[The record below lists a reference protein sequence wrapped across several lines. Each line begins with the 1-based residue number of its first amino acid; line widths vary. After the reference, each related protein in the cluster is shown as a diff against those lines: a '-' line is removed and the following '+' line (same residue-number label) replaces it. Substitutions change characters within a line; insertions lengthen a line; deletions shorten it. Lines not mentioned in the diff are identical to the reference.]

1 MKKLKRMTFMTAI
14 GVGLA
19 AGPAL
24 SDEDPFIWLEEV
36 EGERALDWVREQNAR
51 SLKILEGDARFE
63 AIRAE
68 AEDIYTA
75 TDRIP
80 YGGILGDEVHNFWQ
94 DDDNVRGLWRKTSL
108 KSYATDAP
116 EWETLLDLDK
126 LAEAEGENWVYKGR
140 DCLGPDHTRCLIRL
154 SRGGGDAV
162 VVREFDTVSK
172 SFVDGGF
179 ELAEGKQWTAW
190 IDADTVLVAT
200 GNGGGTMNTSGYPRM
215 VRVWKRGTGVADA
228 KLVFEGAEDDAFAFP
243 TTSIR
248 EEGTTALIIKAPDF
262 FSQTLFLLD
271 ETGETVMLELP
282 EDVNFQDVLG
292 GHLLALLRSDW
303 QVGDA
308 TFAKGSLISVAL
320 DDLADGGGIRT
331 AQAVVT
337 PSEGRSI
344 DGVSVT
350 RDRVLVAMLDDV
362 KGVLAT
368 AKPGTDGW
376 TTREVAMPENGTL
389 EVVSTDAYSDAA
401 LVNYESFLVP
411 DTLYLVGDGG
421 APKPI
426 KSLPARFDAAPYTTE
441 QRFATSADGTKV
453 PYFVVRSK
461 DLAMDGTAPTMVY
474 GYGGFEISIS
484 PSYASPLTKAWLE
497 AGGVYVAANIR
508 GGGEFGP
515 EWHQSALKYNRQRAF
530 DDFIAVAE
538 DLIANKITSPR
549 HLGIRGGSNGGLLVG
564 ATFTQRPDLFN
575 AVICAVP
582 LLDMLRYHMLLAGAS
597 WIGEYG
603 DPEDAKMADY
613 IRTYSPYQ
621 NVKADA
627 EYPEVFFFTST
638 KDDRVHP
645 GHARKMVA
653 RMSAQGH
660 PVLYYENTEGGHSAA
675 ANLKQ
680 RAYTDALQAVY
691 LMRKLM
697 DENES

>member
-14 GVGLA
+14 GLGLA
-19 AGPAL
+19 TGPAL
-24 SDEDPFIWLEEV
+24 GDEDPFIWLEEV
-36 EGERALDWVREQNAR
+36 EGERALGWVKQQNAR
-51 SLKILEGDARFE
+51 SLEILEGDPRFE
-63 AIRAE
+63 AIRSE

-80 YGGILGDEVHNFWQ
+80 YGAILGDEVHNFWQ

-108 KSYATDAP
+108 ESYASDAP

-140 DCLGPDHTRCLIRL
+140 DCLGPDHARCLVRL

-172 SFVDGGF
+172 SFVEGGF

-215 VRVWKRGTGVADA
+215 VRIWKRGTDIADA

-243 TTSIR
+243 TTSVR
-248 EEGTTALIIKAPDF
+248 EEGTTVLIIKAPDF
-262 FSQTLFLLD
+262 FSQTIFLVD
-271 ETGETVMLELP
+271 ETGGTVMLELP
-282 EDVNFQDVLG
+282 EDVDFQGVLN

-303 QVGDA
+303 QVGEDNF
-308 TFAKGSLISVAL
+308 TQGSLISVAL

-331 AQAVVT
+331 AQGVVT
-337 PSEGRSI
+337 PSAGRSI
-344 DGVSVT
+344 DGVAVT
-350 RDRVLVAMLDDV
+350 RDQVLVAMLDTV
-362 KGVLAT
+362 KGVLVT
-368 AKPGTDGW
+368 AKPDADGW
-376 TTREVAMPENGTL
+376 TTREADMPENGTL

-411 DTLYLVGDGG
+411 DTLYLVEDG

-426 KSLPARFDAAPYTTE
+426 KSLPARFDASPYATE
-441 QRFATSADGTKV
+441 QRFATSADGTKI
-453 PYFVVRSK
+453 PYFVVRPK
-461 DLAMDGTAPTMVY
+461 DLAMDGTAPTLLY

-484 PSYASPLTKAWLE
+484 PGYASPLTKAWLE
-497 AGGVYVAANIR
+497 AGGVFVVANIR

-515 EWHQSALKYNRQRAF
+515 EWHQAALKYNRQRAY

-538 DLIANKITSPR
+538 DLIASKITSPR

-603 DPEDAKMADY
+603 DPEDAKMAEY

-653 RMSAQGH
+653 RMTAQGH
-660 PVLYYENTEGGHSAA
+660 PVLYYENIEGGHSAA

-691 LMRKLM
+691 LMRKLG
-697 DENES
+697 DDSES